1 MTIGNLIFLKQQAE
15 MQDNWAQAERYQAM
29 IEKARANMGDK
40 PSYDK
45 VEKFEEVGD
54 MNMQYND
61 RIELKHIIH

>member
-1 MTIGNLIFLKQQAE
+1 